1 MLLFTDKLIVNQ
13 LSMVESDKENFDNL
27 LPFETF
33 NMTYDWKSISHYSNK
48 AFRKPFTLGYT
59 LETKV
64 SYKLG
69 NLFYLFINLFFLIC
83 INYLL
88 LSHLIYRNHIF
99 SKLRPLEGAIGC
111 QWKMSQSW
119 RICMIVQVIKML
131 PFICFTL
138 WFIYLD

>member
-13 LSMVESDKENFDNL
+13 LSMVESEKENFDNL

-64 SYKLG
+64 S
-69 NLFYLFINLFFLIC
+69 
-83 INYLL
+83 
-88 LSHLIYRNHIF
+88 
-99 SKLRPLEGAIGC
+99 
-111 QWKMSQSW
+111 
-119 RICMIVQVIKML
+119 
-131 PFICFTL
+131 
-138 WFIYLD
+138 

>member
-33 NMTYDWKSISHYSNK
+33 NMTYDWKSITHYSNK

-64 SYKLG
+64 SYELG
-69 NLFYLFINLFFLIC
+69 NLFYLFIENFKKFL
-83 INYLL
+83 
-88 LSHLIYRNHIF
+88 
-99 SKLRPLEGAIGC
+99 
-111 QWKMSQSW
+111 
-119 RICMIVQVIKML
+119 
-131 PFICFTL
+131 
-138 WFIYLD
+138 

>member
-13 LSMVESDKENFDNL
+13 LSMVESGKKNFDNL

-64 SYKLG
+64 SYELG
-69 NLFYLFINLFFLIC
+69 NLFYLFIKNLKKF
-83 INYLL
+83 
-88 LSHLIYRNHIF
+88 
-99 SKLRPLEGAIGC
+99 A
-111 QWKMSQSW
+111 
-119 RICMIVQVIKML
+119 
-131 PFICFTL
+131 
-138 WFIYLD
+138 